1 MIDFKNLV
9 ENNLQE
15 LSEQELIEMNG
26 GSVTLATI
34 AAGY

>member
-34 AAGY
+34 VAGY